1 MLSRR
6 ALTVSAAALCA
17 VGCGQLESLVSGP
30 VTLHETE
37 LVWVWRPFLGI
48 GNQQQIVDA
57 LNEDPANPLG
67 PPGGRY
73 RLQVRAIQQA
83 PRWDDVDAWH
93 ELKAD
98 LLTVSVE
105 EARLLGEMGVLHAL
119 DRFSDANE
127 SALNAVFFPGVLNQF
142 RAQGALYALPVS
154 ALPVMVY
161 YDRVYFA
168 QRGVPPVDSSWGWDE
183 LAENAAKLTN
193 RGQDGVVRRWGL
205 RAHSKLW
212 WALWQNDADVAD
224 PAALQC
230 RLQEPAAIE
239 ALQFVWKLLHTLQ
252 VSPLALGMDLMKVT
266 PPPAMVYNN
275 PPLRPS
281 FGSYGLAQIPQGK
294 TQAVPVRAGVGLAIA
309 AGTQSPETAYTA
321 LQGLVH
327 AMQRHATVPATRDGI
342 ERLGEFQ
349 PGMRSDEIQAIQR
362 SMAAEREMP
371 RLPQGK
377 PELYA
382 MSAIAEGLVRGEDV
396 STVVNQACSVLRE
409 YQQTGGPSG
418 G

>member
-6 ALTVSAAALCA
+6 TMLASASALAAI
-17 VGCGQLESLVSGP
+17 GCGHLKSLYSDPNVIK
-30 VTLHETE
+30 ETE
-37 LVWVWRPFLGI
+37 LTWASRQFVGLGNP
-48 GNQQQIVDA
+48 NQVMATLAADEEIPDSPQQA
-57 LNEDPANPLG
+57 
-67 PPGGRY
+67 RY
-73 RLQVRAIQQA
+73 RLTVRNLEQA
-83 PRWDDVDAWH
+83 PRRDDLDAWRN
-93 ELKAD
+93 LGAD

-105 EARLLGEMGVLHAL
+105 EARSLGEMGVLHPL
-119 DRFSDANE
+119 DRFGDAND

-154 ALPVMVY
+154 ALPVMLY
-161 YDRVYFA
+161 YDRAYFA
-168 QRGVPPVDSSWGWDE
+168 QRGVPPVDSGWDWDN

-193 RGQDGVVRRWGL
+193 RGQDGEVRRWGL
-205 RAHSKLW
+205 LAHSKLW
-212 WALWQNDADVAD
+212 WALWQNNADVVD

-230 RLQEPAAIE
+230 RLQESAAIE
-239 ALQFVWKLLHTLQ
+239 ALQFVWDLLHTMQ
-252 VSPLALGMDLMKVT
+252 VSPRAHGMDLNKVT
-266 PPPAMVYNN
+266 PPPAMVYDN

-281 FGSYGLAQIPQGK
+281 LGSYGLAQIPQGK
-294 TQAVPVRAGVGLAIA
+294 TQAVPVRAGVGLAVA

-321 LQGLVH
+321 LKGLAH
-327 AMQRHATVPATRDGI
+327 AIQRHASVPATREGI

-349 PGMRSDEIQAIQR
+349 PGLRSDEVQAIQR

-382 MSAIAEGLVRGEDV
+382 MEAIVEGLVRGDNV

-409 YQQTGGPSG
+409 HQQSSG
-418 G
+418 